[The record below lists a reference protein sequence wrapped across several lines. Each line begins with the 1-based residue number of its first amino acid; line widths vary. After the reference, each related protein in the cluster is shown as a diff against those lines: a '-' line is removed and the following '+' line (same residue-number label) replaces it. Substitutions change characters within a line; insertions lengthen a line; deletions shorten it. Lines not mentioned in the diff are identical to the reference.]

1 MSGID
6 DERPE
11 SHSPYM
17 PGDPTG
23 YEEALM
29 AIATYQ
35 PQVLEMVRG
44 NSLQDMLDPDLVV
57 GLYNYICEIDV
68 IARKAL
74 NVQLESDRVLFPEE
88 DEL

>member
-1 MSGID
+1 
-6 DERPE
+6 
-11 SHSPYM
+11 M

-35 PQVLEMVRG
+35 PQVLEMVRS

-74 NVQLESDRVLFPEE
+74 NVQLESDRVLFAEEE
-88 DEL
+88 DDE